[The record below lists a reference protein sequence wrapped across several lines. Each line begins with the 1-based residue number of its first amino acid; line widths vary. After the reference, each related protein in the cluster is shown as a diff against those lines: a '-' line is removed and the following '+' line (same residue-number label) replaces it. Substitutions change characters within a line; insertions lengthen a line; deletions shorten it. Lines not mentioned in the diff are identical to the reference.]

1 MESADPHLMQLL
13 RICQLASPALP
24 IGAFNFSQGLE
35 YAVDAGWVKDEGSA
49 NEWLNGIATH
59 AQATLD
65 VPILIRL
72 QRAWNAQSTK
82 EVDSWSA
89 YLMASRESAEL
100 RAEDRHTGQALAKVL
115 VTLEFSEAGSWIA
128 RRDATLATLFALACA
143 RWSIDTQMM
152 ASGYLWMWAEN
163 QVLAAV
169 KLVPLGQS
177 SYVRMLAQFAKRIPQ
192 LVEHANSIAD
202 EDIGIATPMQGVA
215 SAAHETQYTRL
226 FRS

>member
-1 MESADPHLMQLL
+1 MQVL

-35 YAVDAGWVKDEGSA
+35 YAVDAGWVTDEISA
-49 NEWLNGIATH
+49 SEWLNGIATH
-59 AQATLD
+59 AQTTLD
-65 VPILIRL
+65 VPVLMRL
-72 QRAWNAQSTK
+72 QRAWKAQSMD
-82 EVDSWSA
+82 EVSSWSA

-100 RAEDRHTGQALAKVL
+100 RAEDRHTGHALAKVL
-115 VTLEFSEAGSWIA
+115 VTLEFSEAAGWIE
-128 RRDATLATLFALACA
+128 RSDATLATLFALACA
-143 RWSIDTQMM
+143 RWNIDAQTM
-152 ASGYLWMWAEN
+152 AGGYLWMWAEN

-169 KLVPLGQS
+169 KLVPLGQT
-177 SYVRMLAQFAKRIPQ
+177 SYVRMLGHFAKAIPQ
-192 LVEHANSIAD
+192 LIQRANSIAD